1 MWQYLN
7 TSYMW
12 GAFLFGIWNSNCL
25 VQLFPRALIVIW
37 SDVLIVSLV
46 FWPRSCLA
54 KKREKKCNTVWEN
67 TRKVNYKS
75 SVWKYL
81 SHPRLEIAIESFK
94 WGHPQPSSSAAAQN
108 DHFLPMVEFM
118 NNPKKISF
126 TFVFTGNMFS
136 GPPCKNTRDHTFEMK
151 IFLAALLF
159 LCFFPLPS
167 DTARQS
173 SRLV

>member
-1 MWQYLN
+1 
-7 TSYMW
+7 MW

-46 FWPRSCLA
+46 FWPRSCRA
-54 KKREKKCNTVWEN
+54 KKREKKRITLCERTHARSITNQVCEN
-67 TRKVNYKS
+67 S
-75 SVWKYL
+75 C
-81 SHPRLEIAIESFK
+81 HPRLEIAIESFK
-94 WGHPQPSSSAAAQN
+94 WGHPQPSSSAAPQN
-108 DHFLPMVEFM
+108 DHFLSMVEFM